1 MAVMSQPLR
10 RTMQP
15 LHRYRVG
22 LGEILSDLA
31 ITFVTVEAPNTWTAH
46 DRAQRLAS
54 RYRVWEIKHIVRL
67 P

>member
-1 MAVMSQPLR
+1 
-10 RTMQP
+10 MQP

-31 ITFVTVEAPNTWTAH
+31 ITSVTVEAPNTWTAH
-46 DRAQRLAS
+46 DKARRLAG